1 VLTSGGDAPGM
12 NAATRAVVRCACAR
26 GMAVASIRN
35 GFTGLIAGDI
45 RPCGPRDVG
54 GIMHQAGTVLGTTRC
69 EALRTD
75 RGCELALQ
83 SLKAHEIDAL
93 VVIGGN
99 GSQSGAYELSRRGVP
114 LIGIASTIDNDLAGT
129 ELTIGAT
136 TAVDIALEAMDRLRS
151 TAASMQRAFLLEVM
165 GRHCGYL
172 ALMVG
177 IAGGAEVIVVPEAEL
192 EPQVVAEQ
200 LRAAHARGKSHAIA
214 VVAEG
219 ARHNT
224 DALLQYFAT
233 HQERL
238 GFELRATRLGHIQR
252 GGAPGAFD
260 RMLGTLLGASAV
272 QAIAERR
279 FGVLVGLRAGQ
290 PGTTEL
296 GEVAGRS
303 RPADTRLI
311 ELARVLAQ

>member
-26 GMAVASIRN
+26 GMSVAAIRD
-35 GFTGLIAGDI
+35 GYTGLIAGDI

-54 GIMHQAGTVLGTTRC
+54 GIMHRAGTVLGTTRC

-83 SLKAHEIDAL
+83 SLKAHQIDAL

-99 GSQSGAYELSRRGVP
+99 GSQSGAFELSRRGVP
-114 LIGIASTIDNDLAGT
+114 LVGVASTIDNDLAGT

-151 TAASMQRAFLLEVM
+151 TAASMQRAFLIEVM

-172 ALMVG
+172 ALMAG
-177 IAGGAEVIVVPEAEL
+177 IAGGAEVIAVPEEEL
-192 EPQVVAEQ
+192 EPETVAAE

-214 VVAEG
+214 VIAEG
-219 ARHNT
+219 ARHNA
-224 DALLQYFAT
+224 DALLQYFET
-233 HQERL
+233 HRQRL
-238 GFELRATRLGHIQR
+238 GFELRATRLGHVQR

-272 QAIAERR
+272 AAVAERR
-279 FGVLVGLRAGQ
+279 FGVLVGLQAGR
-290 PGTTEL
+290 PGTTDL
-296 GEVAGRS
+296 REVAGRS
-303 RPADTRLI
+303 RPADPSLI
-311 ELARVLAQ
+311 ELARTLAQ